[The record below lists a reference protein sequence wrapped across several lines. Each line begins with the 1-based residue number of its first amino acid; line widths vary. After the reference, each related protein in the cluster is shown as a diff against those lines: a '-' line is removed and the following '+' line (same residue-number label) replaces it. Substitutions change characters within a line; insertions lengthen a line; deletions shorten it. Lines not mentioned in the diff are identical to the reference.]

1 MSEEQ
6 TQQFLQQMQ
15 MLESFYADL
24 TSRENTLATVLHEA
38 TSAIASIK
46 AINEKPE
53 SNTLVPVGMGSF
65 IKTKISASD
74 KIVLNVGAGIAI
86 EKDKDSALNYLESRI
101 KEIEIAL
108 QQTSSRRSEIGT
120 QLEQGREAINRM
132 MQGSP
137 EES

>member
-15 MLESFYADL
+15 MLETYFADL
-24 TSRENTLATVLHEA
+24 SSRENTLATVLHEA
-38 TSAIASIK
+38 TAAIASIK

-65 IKTKISASD
+65 VKTKISSSD

-108 QQTSSRRSEIGT
+108 QQTSSRRSEIGM
-120 QLEQGREAINRM
+120 QLEQGREAINKM
-132 MQGSP
+132 MQGSNQ
-137 EES
+137 ES